1 MISVCSEI
9 PALLLAPMDGAT
21 DPPMRAVQG
30 ELGAFTFAVSEF
42 LRVSQSGPIPRKVF
56 LRDVPEL
63 LSAGRTASGLP
74 VQVQILGGGPR
85 SHGCLGSQR
94 LPGRGLCHRPQ
105 FRLPRSHGILISGL
119 VGAMADKVV
128 PGELPGGVLG
138 AVLAGWL
145 GFILGHKVLG
155 DFGPSIAG
163 VYLLPAFLG
172 AVVIAFLA
180 EVVIGKKRS

>member
-1 MISVCSEI
+1 
-9 PALLLAPMDGAT
+9 
-21 DPPMRAVQG
+21 
-30 ELGAFTFAVSEF
+30 
-42 LRVSQSGPIPRKVF
+42 
-56 LRDVPEL
+56 
-63 LSAGRTASGLP
+63 
-74 VQVQILGGGPR
+74 
-85 SHGCLGSQR
+85 
-94 LPGRGLCHRPQ
+94 
-105 FRLPRSHGILISGL
+105 
-119 VGAMADKVV
+119 MADKVV

>member
-1 MISVCSEI
+1 MGTTMLI
-9 PALLLAPMDGAT
+9 LLL
-21 DPPMRAVQG
+21 V
-30 ELGAFTFAVSEF
+30 AFFIGIA
-42 LRVSQSGPIPRKVF
+42 
-56 LRDVPEL
+56 
-63 LSAGRTASGLP
+63 
-74 VQVQILGGGPR
+74 ILQKLVLIGM
-85 SHGCLGSQR
+85 
-94 LPGRGLCHRPQ
+94 
-105 FRLPRSHGILISGL
+105 GILISGL